1 MPSKQDIQRCDA
13 GEVLVCTLP
22 DNVLEVITS
31 HLGARDT
38 GALALTHPFFA
49 RYLRSTRRRCVARV
63 ADRRQ
68 LKQLSQALEKHK
80 ALASLN
86 IIFLWDN
93 PSLSDLSYMSQT
105 TKSLELQ
112 FRCKHPAKRSLS
124 WLSANIFSSLEHLT
138 LAGQSSRNRRLNVD
152 GQLSVLSGLPSL
164 TDLKLV
170 NLHNDLGLNKL
181 TQLTSLHIVYPNHDA
196 DAPPV
201 PCCPVCMTL
210 HEPCWHE
217 YLLEALD
224 KEEVVI
230 GSYISF
236 LPLLKNLTLDFNAQH
251 DEMSFSSIQNHFY
264 WQNPNAFL
272 ALESITLLNTVNFNE
287 EYYQIPLS
295 DDEPV
300 MESFNTSGYALW
312 NALTLAM
319 SYNFFPALQH
329 WKLQVETDWSKRN
342 SKTYDFLKRQ
352 YGKFKETFAC
362 QLIVDEPGFPG
373 DSFLDFFHSR
383 AFSPAFTASEE

>member
-1 MPSKQDIQRCDA
+1 
-13 GEVLVCTLP
+13 
-22 DNVLEVITS
+22 
-31 HLGARDT
+31 
-38 GALALTHPFFA
+38 
-49 RYLRSTRRRCVARV
+49 
-63 ADRRQ
+63 
-68 LKQLSQALEKHK
+68 
-80 ALASLN
+80 
-86 IIFLWDN
+86 
-93 PSLSDLSYMSQT
+93 
-105 TKSLELQ
+105 
-112 FRCKHPAKRSLS
+112 
-124 WLSANIFSSLEHLT
+124 
-138 LAGQSSRNRRLNVD
+138 
-152 GQLSVLSGLPSL
+152 
-164 TDLKLV
+164 
-170 NLHNDLGLNKL
+170 
-181 TQLTSLHIVYPNHDA
+181 
-196 DAPPV
+196 
-201 PCCPVCMTL
+201 MTL

-287 EYYQIPLS
+287 KYYQIPLS